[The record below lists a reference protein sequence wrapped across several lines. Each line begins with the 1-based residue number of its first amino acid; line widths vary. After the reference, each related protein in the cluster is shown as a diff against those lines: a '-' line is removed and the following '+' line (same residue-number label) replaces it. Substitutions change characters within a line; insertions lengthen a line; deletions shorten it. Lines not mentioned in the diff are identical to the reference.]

1 MLVEAVRVIVH
12 RYTRDVFD
20 MEDDAFIMAG
30 GIIDQPQIAYEVL
43 PIKDDL
49 DRHLTI
55 ATAKMWTCIHGDQFL
70 ICNSGYRAI
79 GLVDDTFVVVSVQVY
94 TNGDWLLADSLLA
107 DSHGHRTLER

>member
-1 MLVEAVRVIVH
+1 MLVEAVRVTVH

-30 GIIDQPQIAYEVL
+30 GIIDQPQIVYEAL
-43 PIKDDL
+43 SIKGDL

-55 ATAKMWTCIHGDQFL
+55 ATAKMWTCMHGDQFL

-79 GLVDDTFVVVSVQVY
+79 GLVDDTFVVVSVQIY
-94 TNGDWLLADSLLA
+94 ADDDWLLADSLLA
-107 DSHGHRTLER
+107 NSHYRQTLER

>member
-12 RYTRDVFD
+12 RYTRDVFEI
-20 MEDDAFIMAG
+20 EDDAFIMAG
-30 GIIDQPQIAYEVL
+30 GIIDQPRIVYEVL
-43 PIKDDL
+43 ASKDQL

-94 TNGDWLLADSLLA
+94 ANEDWLLADSLLTN
-107 DSHGHRTLER
+107 SHNHRTFER